1 MCRGILPEGT
11 REKTLVTKGGE
22 ESTMIWVCGDTTVAL
37 PDERKQRGK
46 RKTKRGGRE
55 GESRKEGFRRN
66 YEEEKKKRGR

>member
-22 ESTMIWVCGDTTVAL
+22 ESTMIWVCGDTAVAL
-37 PDERKQRGK
+37 PDEGK
-46 RKTKRGGRE
+46 KAKGREENEKGGE
-55 GESRKEGFRRN
+55 GESRKEGFRGN